1 MLHFLFGDY
10 VLDVDRRELR
20 RGPHSVA
27 VAPQVFDVLVYLL
40 ENRDRV
46 VSKDDLIASVW
57 GGRIVSESTLS
68 SRINAARTA
77 VGDSGEQQR
86 LIKTL
91 ARKGFRFVGV
101 VREDRSS
108 LAAGPEAGVRT
119 AEPQQAAGS
128 SDTPLAA
135 GEVVSER
142 PGSDR
147 AGPPSIVVLPFTNLS
162 GDPEQ
167 DYFADG
173 MAEEI
178 VTALSRIR
186 WLSVIACNSAFTYK
200 GQTVEVTQ
208 VGRELGARCVL
219 EGSVRKGGGRMR
231 ITAQLV
237 EAKTGTRLWADR
249 FDGPLENVF
258 DLQDQVA
265 LSVAGVIEPTLEAAE
280 IRRSGRSWANDTTT
294 YDLYLRA
301 LSDHLSFQ
309 KDRVFRALDLL
320 EKAIEREPGFGPALS
335 VAAWCH
341 VQIDTYGWARDHEQ
355 NRRDGLALAH
365 RALQVADDDA
375 TVIGRAAFVVGR
387 FGDDIE
393 GAIALID
400 RSLQLNPGFAGGW
413 HISGWLRL
421 FAGYPELAIDHFSTS
436 IKLSPRGQR
445 METLT
450 GIGMG
455 HLLSRRFDEAVAV
468 LRVSLEQFPHFAQT
482 YRYLAAAYA
491 HLGRI
496 DEARDIVKRLRTI
509 TPMVIPPELP
519 FRNPEHRELCFS
531 GLRLALGETTGPD
544 AGLSS
549 GSLA

>member
-1 MLHFLFGDY
+1 MLHFLFDDH

-20 RGPHSVA
+20 RGLHPVA
-27 VAPQVFDVLVYLL
+27 LAPQVFDVLVYLL

-46 VSKDDLIASVW
+46 VSKDDLIAAVW

-68 SRINAARTA
+68 SRISAARAA
-77 VGDSGEQQR
+77 VGDSGEEQR

-101 VREDRSS
+101 VRESRSS
-108 LAAGPEAGVRT
+108 LASGPEAVART
-119 AEPQQAAGS
+119 AELHPGEGPSDGPFAGGGVPSDGPS
-128 SDTPLAA
+128 SDGA
-135 GEVVSER
+135 GL
-142 PGSDR
+142 
-147 AGPPSIVVLPFTNLS
+147 PSIIVLPFANLS
-162 GDPEQ
+162 GDSEQ
-167 DYFADG
+167 EYFADG
-173 MAEEI
+173 MVEEI

-186 WLSVIACNSAFTYK
+186 WLSVIACNARFTYK
-200 GQTVEVTQ
+200 GHAIDVTQ
-208 VGRELGARCVL
+208 VGRELGVRYAL
-219 EGSVRKGGGRMR
+219 DGSVRKGGGRIR

-237 EAKTGTRLWADR
+237 ETRTGTRLWADH
-249 FDGPLENVF
+249 FDGLLENVF
-258 DLQDQVA
+258 DLQDKVA

-280 IRRSGRSWANDTTT
+280 IRRSGRSRTNDTTA

-301 LSDHLSFQ
+301 LSDHLSFE
-309 KDRVFRALDLL
+309 KDRVIRALDLL
-320 EKAIEREPGFGPALS
+320 TEAIEREPGFGPALS

-341 VQIDTYGWARDHEQ
+341 VQIDTYGWAPDLET

-365 RALQVADDDA
+365 RALQVADDDPG
-375 TVIGRAAFVVGR
+375 VIGRAAFVVGR

-421 FAGYPELAIDHFSTS
+421 FAGDPDLAIDHFSTS
-436 IKLSPRGQR
+436 IRLSPRGQR

-496 DEARDIVKRLRTI
+496 DEARDIVKRLRAI
-509 TPMVIPPELP
+509 TPLVIPPVLP
-519 FRNPEHRELCFS
+519 FRNPQHRELCFS
-531 GLRLALGETTGPD
+531 GLRLALGETPPPG
-544 AGLSS
+544 ARLSS
-549 GSLA
+549 G